1 MGNVP
6 TRGCCGVMEFAEQD
20 GNGLAHN
27 PKKSLPLTL
36 SDGDNSIAHVSPK
49 GRDGEGKMTYVEAR
63 EAREVSSSERHT
75 RRYRRKPTSIMLE
88 GMQHGDQQQ
97 SAVQETG
104 SFSSISDA
112 GASILSGG
120 RRLDEA
126 FGRVAPP
133 TRSID
138 DMSMGLSSF
147 SNDDATD
154 YAICRAMV
162 RGQHHDESM
171 DDAFAESRDD
181 V

>member
-1 MGNVP
+1 MD
-6 TRGCCGVMEFAEQD
+6 FAEQD
-20 GNGLAHN
+20 VNGGAHN
-27 PKKSLPLTL
+27 SKKSLALAV
-36 SDGDNSIAHVSPK
+36 SDGDNSIASVGNK
-49 GRDGEGKMTYVEAR
+49 GQGGEGKMVYIEAR

-88 GMQHGDQQQ
+88 GMMPSDQQQ
-97 SAVQETG
+97 NGVQGTG

-138 DMSMGLSSF
+138 DLSTGSFF

-154 YAICRAMV
+154 YAICRAMI
-162 RGQHHDESM
+162 RGQYHDESR
-171 DDAFAESRDD
+171 DDAQAESRDD

>member
-1 MGNVP
+1 
-6 TRGCCGVMEFAEQD
+6 MEFAEQD

-36 SDGDNSIAHVSPK
+36 SDVDNSIAHVSPK
-49 GRDGEGKMTYVEAR
+49 GHDGEGKMTYVEAR

>member
-6 TRGCCGVMEFAEQD
+6 TGGCCGVMEFAEQD
-20 GNGLAHN
+20 VNGGVHN
-27 PKKSLPLTL
+27 SKKSLALAM
-36 SDGDNSIAHVSPK
+36 SDGDNSIASTGR
-49 GRDGEGKMTYVEAR
+49 GRDGGEKMTYVEAR

-88 GMQHGDQQQ
+88 GLPDDQQQ
-97 SAVQETG
+97 GGVLGTG
-104 SFSSISDA
+104 SFSSISEA

-133 TRSID
+133 TRSTD
-138 DMSMGLSSF
+138 DFSTGSF
-147 SNDDATD
+147 TSNDDATD
-154 YAICRAMV
+154 YAICRAMMH
-162 RGQHHDESM
+162 GNQNDESRY
-171 DDAFAESRDD
+171 DPQAESRDD

>member
-6 TRGCCGVMEFAEQD
+6 AGGCCGVMEFAEQD
-20 GNGLAHN
+20 GNGRAHN

-36 SDGDNSIAHVSPK
+36 SDGDNSIAHVSQK
-49 GRDGEGKMTYVEAR
+49 GRGGEGKVTYVEAR
-63 EAREVSSSERHT
+63 EAREVSSSERQT

-88 GMQHGDQQQ
+88 GMMPGDQQQ

-138 DMSMGLSSF
+138 DLSMGLSSF

-154 YAICRAMV
+154 YAICRPY
-162 RGQHHDESM
+162 RGQHHDDSR

>member
-6 TRGCCGVMEFAEQD
+6 TGGCCGVMEFAEQD
-20 GNGLAHN
+20 GNGRAHN

-49 GRDGEGKMTYVEAR
+49 GHDGEGKMTYVEAR

-88 GMQHGDQQQ
+88 GMPDDQQQ
-97 SAVQETG
+97 SGVQGTG
-104 SFSSISDA
+104 SFSSISEA

-138 DMSMGLSSF
+138 DLSTGSFF

-154 YAICRAMV
+154 YAICRAMMH
-162 RGQHHDESM
+162 GHHNDDSM
-171 DDAFAESRDD
+171 DDPLAESRDD